1 MKRDETKRNETA
13 RKERAMALDK
23 LKFVMEEEPAPR
35 TRIAAT
41 TRL

>member
-23 LKFVMEEEPAPR
+23 LKFVKIGRAHV
-35 TRIAAT
+35 
-41 TRL
+41 